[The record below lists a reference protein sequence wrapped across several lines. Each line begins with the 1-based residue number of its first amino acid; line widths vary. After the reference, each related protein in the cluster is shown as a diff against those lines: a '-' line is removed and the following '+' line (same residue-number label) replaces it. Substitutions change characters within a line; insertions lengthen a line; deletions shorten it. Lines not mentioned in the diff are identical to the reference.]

1 MNKPLQSLKEIR
13 DVARDVL
20 RRADVGDR
28 LPTPV
33 DDIVAGCGLL
43 ESDDYV
49 FDESKILQ
57 APRELRKLLRSA
69 GRKIRGALDR
79 RERILHVNPLIDV
92 PAQRQFIRCHEAMH
106 DALPWQRDL
115 LVLGDTKQTL
125 AADVEF
131 LFEREA
137 NQGGAELLFQ
147 LDLLGRVSRDY
158 PTEITTPVALAQLFG
173 ASIHATFRRWI
184 EDHSGLVCGIVLDAT
199 PASTSPLAYGRYE
212 IVESAS
218 WTRRYGPNRFPK
230 RLTSTT
236 HPFISQLNAP
246 QLDHIDAYWGI
257 DDRDCEMTTVRVQ
270 SFCNSY
276 RTFVLFWLPV
286 RESFIARHRSRPRI
300 EVG

>member
-1 MNKPLQSLKEIR
+1 VIKPLQSLDEIR
-13 DVARDVL
+13 DVAREVL
-20 RRADVGDR
+20 RRADAEDR

-33 DDIVAGCGLL
+33 DDIVAGCGLH
-43 ESDDYV
+43 ESDDYMLT
-49 FDESKILQ
+49 ESKILQ
-57 APRELRKLLRSA
+57 APRELRRLLRSA

-79 RERILHVNPLIDV
+79 RERVLHVSPSIDV

-125 AADVEF
+125 APDVEL

-137 NQGGAELLFQ
+137 NQGSAELLFQ

-158 PTEITTPVALAQLFG
+158 PTDITTPVALAQLFG

-184 EDHSGLVCGIVLDAT
+184 EDHTGPVCGIVLDAN
-199 PASTSPLAYGRYE
+199 PMSASPLTFRRHE
-212 IVESAS
+212 IVESRS
-218 WTRRYGPNRFPK
+218 WARRYGTNRFPK

-236 HPFISQLNAP
+236 HTFLSQLSSP
-246 QLDHIDAYWGI
+246 RLEQIDAYWGI
-257 DDRDCEMTTVRVQ
+257 DDRQHEMTTVRVQ
-270 SFCNSY
+270 SFSNSY
-276 RTFVLFWLPV
+276 RTFVLFWLPSK
-286 RESFIARHRSRPRI
+286 ESFIARHRVRPRI